1 MPSQRKA
8 TSITPVSLLKHQ
20 KWGNKV
26 LKFLIFLYMHY
37 GFRLWVEK
45 NEKIKGS
52 KRKACTLGKRQEGP
66 ATRHLPR
73 EGNAYKYRLPS
84 QEKRQSVLG
93 TGQSSKWSGQRKA
106 WIWKIGF

>member
-52 KRKACTLGKRQEGP
+52 KGSMHSGEEAGGSCHQTFAQGRQC
-66 ATRHLPR
+66 L
-73 EGNAYKYRLPS
+73 
-84 QEKRQSVLG
+84 Q
-93 TGQSSKWSGQRKA
+93 
-106 WIWKIGF
+106 I